1 MGVRLAKDAPLLE
14 SGKLV
19 LNSMKIGDSNVSF
32 EGSNVYL
39 AGTEYTPEKWL
50 ELRRRVDKVL
60 IERGQLEEITPPKAP
75 WEGES
80 SSFLTNNTM
89 PIIEHKEGYFK
100 RPPWWLKWLYSAVV
114 TKEKYRGDSY

>member
-19 LNSMKIGDSNVSF
+19 LNSLVIGNSNVSF
-32 EGSNVYL
+32 EDSNVYL

>member
-1 MGVRLAKDAPLLE
+1 MRPVKGALPFE

-19 LNSMKIGDSNVSF
+19 LNSLVIGSGSVSF
-32 EGSNVYL
+32 QGSTVYL
-39 AGTEYTPEKWL
+39 AGTEYTPEQWL

-60 IERGQLEEITPPKAP
+60 IERGQLEEVSPPKAP

-89 PIIEHKEGYFK
+89 PILDHKEGYFK
-100 RPPWWLKWLYSAVV
+100 QPPWWLKWLYSAVV
-114 TKEKYRGDSY
+114 TKEKYRGDAY